1 MLPPCKQHALLKNY
15 DDVGHEGPLDHLQVT
30 FRVVQ
35 LIKELVNNKELR
47 TKQSAKLP
55 QILCTYPEY
64 TTMT

>member
-35 LIKELVNNKELR
+35 YDKRISKK
-47 TKQSAKLP
+47 
-55 QILCTYPEY
+55 
-64 TTMT
+64 